1 MEHPSHLKARLI
13 VVGVLIVFLT
23 ACGGVPL
30 PEVELEPLLVQ
41 PGDLPSGLAASHIR
55 DEAPEM
61 FTAVPEPQK
70 AVNQQ
75 FERNGETQGGVTVLL
90 YDTHED
96 VDEAYNIIAQGM
108 PETRAYVP
116 GVGAAAVGGNLM
128 VNPLGVQ
135 FVSVELV
142 FVRCHA
148 IVHIRITGTHRLDD
162 ASAYAKR
169 LDKRLQ
175 EKVCS

>member
-1 MEHPSHLKARLI
+1 MLF
-13 VVGVLIVFLT
+13 GFLT

-30 PEVELEPLLVQ
+30 AEVELEPLLTQ
-41 PGDLPSGLAASHIR
+41 PCDLPSGLAASQIR
-55 DEAPEM
+55 DEAPAM

-70 AVNQQ
+70 AVHQQ

-90 YDTHED
+90 YDTPED
-96 VDEAYNIIAQGM
+96 VDEAYNLVAQGM
-108 PETRAYVP
+108 PATRAYIP
-116 GVGAAAVGGNLM
+116 GVGAAAVGGNLK
-128 VNPLGVQ
+128 VNRRSVQ
-135 FVSVELV
+135 FESVELV

-148 IVHIRITGTHRLDD
+148 VVHVRITGTHRLDD

-169 LDKRLQ
+169 LDKQLQ